1 MIRVERLRI
10 LQDEKELVDLSFE
23 IGESLALV
31 GESGSGKSL
40 TLKAL
45 IGMLPSNL
53 EWEMDL
59 KAPFELKRGETLA
72 FIPQNPFTAL
82 SPMTKIRKQWFASE
96 ERARGLFEL
105 LGLEWSLF
113 DRYPP
118 QLSGGQL
125 QRVIFAIAL
134 SGNPKLLLLDEPT
147 TALDPHLREEIARLL
162 LELQKRF
169 GFRVLFV
176 THDINLAAKICEE
189 MLVIRKGR
197 VVEQG
202 SNRAILEDPE
212 SEYTRRLVEA
222 SFAKRGF
229 RQ

>member
-222 SFAKRGF
+222 SFAKREF

>member
-10 LQDEKELVDLSFE
+10 RSEGKELVDLSFE

-45 IGMLPSNL
+45 IGMLPSSLNL
-53 EWEMDL
+53 EMDL
-59 KAPFELKRGETLA
+59 NAPFGLRRGETLA

-82 SPMTKIRKQWFASE
+82 SPMTKIRAQWLAPT
-96 ERARGLFEL
+96 ERARELFDL

-125 QRVIFAIAL
+125 QRVVFAIAL

-147 TALDPHLREEIARLL
+147 TALDPHLREEIAHLL

-169 GFRVLFV
+169 SFRMLFV
-176 THDINLAAKICEE
+176 THDINLAAKICNE

-202 SNRAILEDPE
+202 TSREILESPE

-222 SFAKRGF
+222 SFAKREF